1 MPDVHAGAGCV
12 IGFTGLLKDKAIP
25 NLVGV
30 DIGCGMLTYELKING
45 EVNFEALEHS
55 IRTNVPSGFNV
66 RSTMHRILKNTLMVE
81 EVEKVCRIIGDDS
94 NRHLVSIGTLGGG
107 NHFIELAKGKGETYF
122 LVVHS
127 GSRNFGHKIATH
139 FQKLAEKN
147 HPELGSLAYL
157 EGADRE
163 SYINC
168 CLVAQKFATLSRDIM
183 LREILLGL
191 AKEGIIWEVVDK
203 FETIHN
209 YTTAD
214 GLVRKGAV
222 SAQAGEKL
230 LIPLNMRDG
239 SLICIGKGNE
249 DWNYSAPHGAGRIM
263 SRSGAKKKITLEE
276 FEESMKNVFS
286 TCVDQARVDEAP
298 MAYKNFQEIIDFI
311 DDTADIQERIIPV
324 YNYKG

>member
-1 MPDVHAGAGCV
+1 
-12 IGFTGLLKDKAIP
+12 
-25 NLVGV
+25 
-30 DIGCGMLTYELKING
+30 
-45 EVNFEALEHS
+45 
-55 IRTNVPSGFNV
+55 
-66 RSTMHRILKNTLMVE
+66 MVE

-249 DWNYSAPHGAGRIM
+249 DWNYSAPHGAGRLY
-263 SRSGAKKKITLEE
+263 SRSEAKERLSMDAFKTQMSKVYSTSVCEGTLD
-276 FEESMKNVFS
+276 ES
-286 TCVDQARVDEAP
+286 P
-298 MAYKNFQEIIDFI
+298 MAYKNVQEIKELIEPTVEIIDTI
-311 DDTADIQERIIPV
+311 VPLINIKAV
-324 YNYKG
+324 